1 MDKENSIFI
10 GLVSYS
16 NSRFLSAHSCEG
28 LTASLGRELENLGIK
43 TKVQINLKNH
53 FDLSSFELDP
63 RMARESVRAEIQL
76 ERVWRNYLNGPNRLR
91 EQIRI
96 AGRSVKFRL
105 NRRENSVTTELRRL
119 LNIEYSH
126 VDLYRAAIESG
137 SRWTVILEDD
147 AFASNIRDLAVGL
160 VELTNT
166 QGSAKMVNLSA
177 SFTLAEIG
185 VQHLLKLSSEN
196 QWIGSSARVVYESER
211 PVTNTVCAIAFRTD
225 FLTKVV
231 ADFDA
236 QPPAPVVPIDW
247 KLNSTLMRLFENGE
261 VGPNECLFVEPAPVL
276 QLSMVRDREAN

>member
-10 GLVSYS
+10 GLVSHA
-16 NSRFLSAHSCEG
+16 NSRFLSAQGSEG
-28 LTASLGRELENLGIK
+28 LAASLGREFEYLGIA
-43 TKVQINLKNH
+43 TTVQINCENL
-53 FDLSSFELDP
+53 FDLYPFELDSH
-63 RMARESVRAEIQL
+63 MARESVLAEIQL
-76 ERVWRNYLNGPNRLR
+76 EGVWRDYLNGPNRHR

-105 NRRENSVTTELRRL
+105 NRRKNSVTTELRRL

-137 SRWTVILEDD
+137 SLWTVILEDD
-147 AFASNIRDLAVGL
+147 AYASNIRDLAIGL
-160 VELTNT
+160 VELTDT
-166 QGSAKMVNLSA
+166 PGPVSMVNLSA
-177 SFTLAEIG
+177 SFPLTEIG

-225 FLTKVV
+225 FLAKVV

-247 KLNSTLMRLFENGE
+247 KLNATLRRLFENGE
-261 VGPNECLFVEPAPVL
+261 VGPNECLFVEPAPIV
-276 QLSMVRDREAN
+276 QLSMFRDREAN